1 MFSAIFP
8 DTYHYHEGAHLSRL
22 TGLASSGR
30 YDELEGLW
38 LDSLSGGLDPDEAAA
53 VFGILTSAGEGARAD
68 DLLEVA
74 LGEMDGTPGA
84 FAILERSAQV
94 FGVSEVLRPHLVEMM
109 RDRHLMLGPL
119 ERFLADSGLLKPGC
133 NISDA
138 WRKLSELLRFDAGNW
153 VLHTVHGPGRI
164 LRITRTQATVD
175 FGSNRAMEMPLDG
188 LFESCSP
195 IAPDG
200 VAVLRRIDPAAF
212 SALCAEPAVLLARLL
227 DENEG
232 TVEKSSLGPVLGP
245 QAGELWKA
253 LRDAAKSAE
262 GLLESPD
269 RIERLQGGGLENAL
283 REAIGSRQP
292 LAERVARVNAL
303 LKAALP
309 EEQREA
315 TRALLAGMPELRSVE
330 AGARFEL
337 IWTLLQAA
345 GEDEAGRLARLV
357 DPLTSRALQA
367 LTEISAPRCRRDFL
381 SHWTRIVDPPAL
393 EYMTRQLAPGQR
405 QALLDAAAA
414 THPGWAVAFLRG
426 LVFGGTDSDL
436 LLWASS
442 VLLDGMV
449 EDPGEKTAIIRTA
462 LDVIPRGRAE
472 NQRRASRTMVERA
485 GDELRA
491 LLKSLDARK
500 LSNLSDILGECG
512 PAHEAG
518 LCLEI
523 RRESSGRTADSGRTY
538 YFWESEFVFD
548 GPAAIRRRAE
558 AMEKLRTVEIPAAA
572 ATVGEA
578 ASHGDL
584 SENAEYKAAL
594 ERRDLLLERMSRWSE
609 EFGRLRPFP
618 AGDLSASVSSPG
630 TGIRLS
636 GDDGIIEFLLV
647 GPLEARPE
655 EGRVNYLA
663 PLGSALLGR
672 RQGELLE
679 LPGRTGAFTV
689 DSVRILGEGDLP

>member
-1 MFSAIFP
+1 M
-8 DTYHYHEGAHLSRL
+8 SRL
-22 TGLASSGR
+22 TELASSGR
-30 YDELEGLW
+30 HDELEGLW
-38 LDSLSGGLDPDEAAA
+38 LDSLSDGLDPDEAAE
-53 VFGILTSAGEGARAD
+53 VFRILVGAGEGDRAD

-74 LGEMDGTPGA
+74 LGETEGTPAA
-84 FAILERSAQV
+84 FTLLERAAPV
-94 FGVSEVLRPHLVEMM
+94 FGVSEVLRPHLIEMM

-119 ERFLADSGLLKPGC
+119 ERFMEDSRILKPGC
-133 NISDA
+133 IISEA
-138 WRKLSELLRFDAGNW
+138 WQRLSRLLRFDAGNW
-153 VLHTVHGPGRI
+153 VLHAVHGPGRI
-164 LRITRTQATVD
+164 LRITRTHATVD
-175 FGSNRAMEMPLDG
+175 FGANRAMEMPLDG
-188 LFESCSP
+188 LLESCSP
-195 IAPDG
+195 VAPDG
-200 VAVLRRIDPAAF
+200 VAVMRRVDPAAF

-227 DENEG
+227 DENG
-232 TVEKSSLGPVLGP
+232 GAVDRASLGPVLGP
-245 QAGELWKA
+245 QAGEIWKT

-262 GLLESPD
+262 GHLEGPD
-269 RIERLQGGGLENAL
+269 RIERLQGGGLEKAL
-283 REAIGSRQP
+283 RDAIGSRQP
-292 LAERVARVNAL
+292 LSERVARVNAL

-309 EEQREA
+309 EEQRRA
-315 TRALLAGMPELRSVE
+315 SGALLADMPDLRSVE

-337 IWTLLQAA
+337 AWTLIQAA
-345 GEDEAGRLARLV
+345 GGEEDGRLARLV
-357 DPLTSRALQA
+357 DPLTSRAIQA
-367 LTEISAPRCRRDFL
+367 LSEISSPRCRRDFL
-381 SHWTRIVDPPAL
+381 SYWTRIVEPPAL
-393 EYMTRQLAPGQR
+393 EDMTRQLAPGQR
-405 QALLDAAAA
+405 QALLDTAAAA
-414 THPGWAVAFLRG
+414 HPDWAGPFLRG

-442 VLLDGMV
+442 VLLDGMA
-449 EDPGEKTAIIRTA
+449 EDPGDRMAIIRTA

-472 NQRRASRTMVERA
+472 SQRRASRTIVERA

-500 LSNLSDILGECG
+500 LSNLSDLLSECG

-523 RRESSGRTADSGRTY
+523 RRESSGRSADSGRTY
-538 YFWESEFVFD
+538 YFWESDFVFD
-548 GPAAIRRRAE
+548 SPSAIRRRAE
-558 AMEKLRTVEIPAAA
+558 AIEKLRTVEIPAAA

-609 EFGRLRPFP
+609 EFGRLRPYP
-618 AGDLSASVSSPG
+618 MGDLSASVSSPG
-630 TGIRLS
+630 TGVRLS
-636 GDDGIIEFLLV
+636 GDDGSVEFLLV

-679 LPGRTGAFTV
+679 LPGRTGRFAV
-689 DSVRILGEGDLP
+689 DSVRILVEGDLP

>member
-1 MFSAIFP
+1 M
-8 DTYHYHEGAHLSRL
+8 SRL
-22 TGLASSGR
+22 TELASSGR
-30 YDELEGLW
+30 FDELEGLW

-53 VFGILTSAGEGARAD
+53 VFDILVTAGEGARAD
-68 DLLEVA
+68 ELLEVA
-74 LGEMDGTPGA
+74 LGETEGTPGA
-84 FAILERSAQV
+84 FGLLERSAPV
-94 FGVSEVLRPHLVEMM
+94 FGASEVLRPHLVEMM
-109 RDRHLMLGPL
+109 RDRHLMFGPL
-119 ERFLADSGLLKPGC
+119 ERFMEDSGLLEPGC
-133 NISDA
+133 IISAA
-138 WRKLSELLRFDAGNW
+138 WRKLTGLLRFDAGNW
-153 VLHTVHGPGRI
+153 VLHPVHGPGRI
-164 LRITRTQATVD
+164 LRITRTHATVD
-175 FGSNRAMEMPLDG
+175 FGANRNTELPLDS
-188 LFESCSP
+188 LLESCSP
-195 IAPDG
+195 VASDG
-200 VAVLRRIDPAAF
+200 VAVLRRVDPAAF
-212 SALCAEPAVLLARLL
+212 ASLCADPAALLARLL
-227 DENEG
+227 GENDG
-232 TVEKSSLGPVLGP
+232 VIEKVSLGPVLGP
-245 QAGELWKA
+245 QAGDLWKA

-262 GLLESPD
+262 GLLENQD
-269 RIERLQGGGLENAL
+269 RIESLHGGGLEHAL
-283 REAIGSRQP
+283 REAIGMRQP
-292 LAERVARVNAL
+292 LSDRVSRVNAL
-303 LKAALP
+303 LKAAPP
-309 EEQREA
+309 EEQKEA
-315 TRALLAGMPELRSVE
+315 AGALLAGMPDLRSVE

-337 IWTLLQAA
+337 VWTLLQAA
-345 GEDEAGRLARLV
+345 GEEEGGRLAELV

-367 LTEISAPRCRRDFL
+367 LSEISAPRCRRDFL
-381 SHWTRIVDPPAL
+381 THWTRIVEPPAL
-393 EYMTRQLAPGQR
+393 EDLTRQLAPGQR

-414 THPGWAVAFLRG
+414 TRPGWAETFLRG

-449 EDPGEKTAIIRTA
+449 EAPEDRAAIIRTA

-472 NQRRASRTMVERA
+472 NQRRASRTIVERA

-500 LSNLSDILGECG
+500 LSNLSDLLGECG

-538 YFWESEFVFD
+538 YFWESDFVFD
-548 GPAAIRRRAE
+548 SPAAIRRRAG
-558 AMEKLRTVEIPAAA
+558 AIEKLRTVEIPAAA

-609 EFGRLRPFP
+609 EFGRLRPYP
-618 AGDLSASVSSPG
+618 ASDLSASVSSPG
-630 TGIRLS
+630 TGISLS
-636 GDDGIIEFLLV
+636 GDEGRVEFLLV

-655 EGRVNYLA
+655 EGRVNYMA

-672 RQGELLE
+672 RQGDLIE
-679 LPGRTGAFTV
+679 LPGRIGSFTV